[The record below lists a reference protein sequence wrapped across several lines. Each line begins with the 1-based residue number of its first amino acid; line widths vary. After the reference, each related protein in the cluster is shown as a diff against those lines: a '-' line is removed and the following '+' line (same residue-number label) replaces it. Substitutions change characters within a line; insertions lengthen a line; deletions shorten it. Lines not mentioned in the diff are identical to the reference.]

1 VTHIIIEIGSYL
13 VIAILLGAFFGWLIT
28 KLLLK
33 KRYEEDIDEISK
45 ELVAYKKDYKLLKAH
60 CKELSLKEDSVANV
74 DEITASNGTM
84 DEFQKRLD
92 AKDELIATLT
102 SKLTLVEEKQE
113 KIEKQY
119 EEEIDAFMFER
130 IDTTQKYK
138 ALLEKFNALQEGGAL
153 LREKSSWFSR
163 LFSSSSVS

>member
-1 VTHIIIEIGSYL
+1 MTHIIIEIGSYL

-60 CKELSLKEDSVANV
+60 CKELSLKEDSLQV
-74 DEITASNGTM
+74 DDITGSNGTM

-138 ALLEKFNALQEGGAL
+138 ALLEKFNALQEGGES

>member
-1 VTHIIIEIGSYL
+1 
-13 VIAILLGAFFGWLIT
+13 
-28 KLLLK
+28 
-33 KRYEEDIDEISK
+33 
-45 ELVAYKKDYKLLKAH
+45 
-60 CKELSLKEDSVANV
+60 
-74 DEITASNGTM
+74 M

-138 ALLEKFNALQEGGAL
+138 ALLEKFNALQEGGES